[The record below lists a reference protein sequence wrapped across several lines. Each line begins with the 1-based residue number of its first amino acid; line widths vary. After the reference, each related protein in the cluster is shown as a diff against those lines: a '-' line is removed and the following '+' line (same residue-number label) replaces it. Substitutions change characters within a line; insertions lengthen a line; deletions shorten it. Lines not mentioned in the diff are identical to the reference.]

1 MVLASRLLLY
11 PPQQRM
17 NSQNVRGGNVRI
29 SLRHKI
35 YGLAVV
41 AAILPVLVLL
51 LLMQHFRRSI
61 SQRAAREL
69 TALAM
74 ANVEQTAR
82 DTYGLC
88 ETANDLLLRRTN
100 PNLVVARRILA
111 ERGGVASGGGSVQWQ
126 AVNQLTQG
134 TAEVT
139 LPRMLIGGV
148 PATQSRSFQTP
159 SPVVDEITQVI
170 GSTVSIFQR
179 MNEPGD
185 MLRIATTVAEA
196 DGNRAVGT
204 YIPAIGPDGAPSA
217 VIASV
222 LRGEVYRGTS
232 FVVNGWY
239 VGAYE
244 PRRDGAG
251 RITGMLRV
259 GESISSVESVRRT
272 IMNTVIGRSGYI
284 AVVGAKGNQR
294 GRYII
299 SKNGMRDGES
309 IWETRDSAGNPYIQK
324 MVQRGLASSKGEVF
338 RESYPWQNPGEPRPR
353 MKYAGVVYFEPWD
366 WLIFASAY
374 EDEYMAPIQQVSSS
388 AANLLWGVT
397 LAGLLSLFVV
407 LGVAFFM
414 GGRFTKPIEL
424 LTNLA
429 GKIAKGDL
437 YGARTDFLN
446 LQTQKDQK
454 RPRRFDFPDE
464 TGDMMASFRDMT
476 ETLGK
481 LIGQVQRSGIQVTT
495 SGTEIAG
502 SARQLESTVAEQA
515 AATQE
520 VSASSSEISATS
532 RDLLRTISGVGAAVG
547 DASAQAESGRS
558 ELGEMETAMRQLV
571 KATGS
576 ISSRLGVISD
586 RASKISTVVTTI
598 NKISD
603 QTALLSLNAAIEAE
617 KAGELGK
624 GFSVVAREI
633 SRLADQTAV
642 ATQDIEGVVK
652 EMQSAVSSGV
662 MEMDKFSEEVRRRVE
677 EVNKIATAL
686 GRMIEKVQALGPE
699 FETVKQGMNAQTQA
713 AQQINE
719 AMKQLAE
726 TANLTKS
733 TLSEFQKATGQLSSA
748 VQGLQGEVSRFRT
761 AA

>member
-1 MVLASRLLLY
+1 M
-11 PPQQRM
+11 
-17 NSQNVRGGNVRI
+17 RI
-29 SLRHKI
+29 SLRNKI
-35 YGLAVV
+35 YGLALV
-41 AAILPVLVLL
+41 AATLPVLVLL
-51 LLMQHFRRSI
+51 LLMQHFRSSI

-69 TALAM
+69 TALTT

-88 ETANDLLLRRTN
+88 ETANDLLQRQIN
-100 PNLVVARRILA
+100 ENLGVALRILG
-111 ERGGVASGGGSVQWQ
+111 ERGGVGSGGGSLHWQ
-126 AVNQLTQG
+126 AVNQFTQR

-139 LPRMLIGGV
+139 LPRMLIGGT

-159 SPVVDEITQVI
+159 SPLVDEITKLTGGV
-170 GSTVSIFQR
+170 VSISQR
-179 MNEPGD
+179 MNEQGD
-185 MLRIATTVAEA
+185 MLRVATTVAAA
-196 DGNRAVGT
+196 DGNRAIGT
-204 YIPAIGPDGAPSA
+204 YIPATGPDGAPTP

-222 LRGEVYRGTS
+222 LRGEVYRGTAFAVS
-232 FVVNGWY
+232 DWY
-239 VGAYE
+239 VTAYE
-244 PRRDGAG
+244 PLRDGTG
-251 RITGMLRV
+251 RVIGMLAV
-259 GESISSVESVRRT
+259 GERISSVESVRRT
-272 IMNTVIGRSGYI
+272 IMNTVIGRTGRI
-284 AVVGAKGNQR
+284 VVVGCKGNQR

-299 SKNGMRDGES
+299 SVDGKRDGEN
-309 IWETRDSAGNPYIQK
+309 IWDSRDAAGNPA
-324 MVQRGLASSKGEVF
+324 VQTQIEKALSLGKGEVF
-338 RESYPWQNPGEPRPR
+338 EASYPWQNPGEPRPR
-353 MKYAGVVYFEPWD
+353 MKWSAFVYFEPWD
-366 WLIFASAY
+366 WLINAGAY

-407 LGVAFFM
+407 LGVAFLV
-414 GGRFTKPIEL
+414 GGRLTKPIEL

-429 GKIAKGDL
+429 GKIAKGNL
-437 YGARTDFLN
+437 HGARTDLLN
-446 LQTQKDQK
+446 LQPQEDQK
-454 RPRRFDFPDE
+454 RRRRFDFPDE

-495 SGTEIAG
+495 SGTEITA
-502 SARQLESTVAEQA
+502 SAKQLESTVAEQA
-515 AATQE
+515 AATQQ

-532 RDLLRTISGVGAAVG
+532 RDLLRTMSGVGEAAG
-547 DASAQAESGRS
+547 EAAAQAESGQS
-558 ELGEMETAMRQLV
+558 ELSEMEKAMRQLV
-571 KATGS
+571 KSTGS

-642 ATQDIEGVVK
+642 STQDIEAVVK

-677 EVNKIATAL
+677 EVNSIATAL

-726 TANLTKS
+726 TANLSKS
-733 TLSEFQKATGQLSSA
+733 TLAEFQKATGQLTSA

-761 AA
+761 TA

>member
-1 MVLASRLLLY
+1 
-11 PPQQRM
+11 M
-17 NSQNVRGGNVRI
+17 NSQNLRGGSVRI

-41 AAILPVLVLL
+41 AAVLPVLLLL
-51 LLMQHFRRSI
+51 LLMQHFRSSI

-69 TALAM
+69 TALAV

-88 ETANDLLLRRTN
+88 ETANDLLQQRIN
-100 PNLVVARRILA
+100 ENLGVARRILA
-111 ERGGVASGGGSVQWQ
+111 ERGGVGSGGGSLHWQ
-126 AVNQLTQG
+126 AVNQFTQG
-134 TAEVT
+134 TSEVT
-139 LPRMLIGGV
+139 LPRMLIGGTA
-148 PATQSRSFQTP
+148 ATQSRSFQTP
-159 SPVVDEITQVI
+159 SPLVDEISRLV
-170 GSTVSIFQR
+170 GSAVTVFQR
-179 MNEPGD
+179 MNEQGD
-185 MLRIATTVAEA
+185 MLRVATTVAAA
-196 DGNRAVGT
+196 DGNRAIGT
-204 YIPAIGPDGAPSA
+204 YFPALGPDGAPTP
-217 VIASV
+217 VIASI
-222 LRGEVYRGTS
+222 LRSEVYRGTA
-232 FVVNGWY
+232 FAVNDLY
-239 VGAYE
+239 VAAYE
-244 PRRDGAG
+244 PLRDGAG
-251 RITGMLRV
+251 RVIGMLFV
-259 GESISSVESVRRT
+259 GERISSVESVRRT
-272 IMNTVIGRSGYI
+272 IMNTVIGRSGYT
-284 AVVGAKGNQR
+284 AVIGAKGNQR

-299 SKNGMRDGES
+299 SKGGMRDGES
-309 IWETRDSAGNPYIQK
+309 IWETQDSAGNPFIQK
-324 MVQRGLASSKGEVF
+324 MVQRGLASGKGEVF
-338 RESYPWQNPGEPRPR
+338 HESYVWQNPGEPRPR
-353 MKYAGVVYFEPWD
+353 MKHAALVYFEPWD
-366 WLIFASAY
+366 WLIYASAY

-397 LAGLLSLFVV
+397 LGGLLSLFVV
-407 LGVAFFM
+407 LGVAFLV
-414 GGRFTKPIEL
+414 GGRLTKPIEL

-437 YGARTDFLN
+437 HGARMDFLN
-446 LQTQKDQK
+446 LRAQEDQK

-464 TGDMMASFRDMT
+464 TKDMMASFRDMT

-495 SGTEIAG
+495 SGTEITA

-515 AATQE
+515 AATQQ

-532 RDLLRTISGVGAAVG
+532 RDLLRTMSGVGEAVG
-547 DASAQAESGRS
+547 EAAAQAESGQS
-558 ELGEMETAMRQLV
+558 ELSEMEKAMRQLV
-571 KATGS
+571 KSTGS

-598 NKISD
+598 NKVSD

-642 ATQDIEGVVK
+642 ATQDIEAVVK

-677 EVNKIATAL
+677 EVNSIATAL

-726 TANLTKS
+726 TANLSKS
-733 TLSEFQKATGQLSSA
+733 TLAEFQKATGQLTSA

-761 AA
+761 TA

>member
-1 MVLASRLLLY
+1 M
-11 PPQQRM
+11 
-17 NSQNVRGGNVRI
+17 RI

-41 AAILPVLVLL
+41 AAVLPVLLLL

-61 SQRAAREL
+61 SQRAAGEL
-69 TALAM
+69 TALAV

-88 ETANDLLLRRTN
+88 ETANDLLQRRTN
-100 PNLVVARRILA
+100 ENLTVARRILA
-111 ERGGVASGGGSVQWQ
+111 QRGGIGSGGASVPWQ
-126 AVNQLTQG
+126 VVNQFTQV

-139 LPRMLIGGV
+139 LPQMLIGGR
-148 PATQSRSFQTP
+148 PAAQTRSFQTP
-159 SPVVDEITQVI
+159 SPVVDDITQVTD
-170 GSTVSIFQR
+170 STVTIFQR
-179 MNEPGD
+179 MNEQGD
-185 MLRIATTVAEA
+185 MLRVATTVPAA
-196 DGNRAVGT
+196 DGNRAIGT
-204 YIPAIGPDGAPSA
+204 YIPATGPDGASTP

-222 LRGEVYRGTS
+222 LRGEVYRGTA
-232 FVVNGWY
+232 FVVNDLY
-239 VGAYE
+239 VAAYE
-244 PRRDGAG
+244 PLRDGAG

-272 IMNTVIGRSGYI
+272 IMNTVIGRTGRI
-284 AVVGAKGNQR
+284 VVVGCKGSQR

-299 SKNGMRDGES
+299 SVDGKRDGEN
-309 IWETRDSAGNPYIQK
+309 IWDSRDAAGNPV
-324 MVQRGLASSKGEVF
+324 VQTQIEKALSLGKGEVF
-338 RESYPWQNPGEPRPR
+338 EASYPWQNPGEPRPR
-353 MKYAGVVYFEPWD
+353 MKWSAFVYFEPWD
-366 WLIFASAY
+366 WLINAGAY

-407 LGVAFFM
+407 LGVAFLV
-414 GGRFTKPIEL
+414 GGRLTKPIEL

-429 GKIAKGDL
+429 GKIAKGNL
-437 YGARTDFLN
+437 HGARTDLLN
-446 LQTQKDQK
+446 LQPQEDQK
-454 RPRRFDFPDE
+454 RRRRFDFPDE

-495 SGTEIAG
+495 SGTEITA
-502 SARQLESTVAEQA
+502 SAKQLESTVAEQA
-515 AATQE
+515 AATQQ

-532 RDLLRTISGVGAAVG
+532 RDLLRTMSGVGEAAG
-547 DASAQAESGRS
+547 EAAAQAESGQS
-558 ELGEMETAMRQLV
+558 ELSEMEKAMRQLV
-571 KATGS
+571 KSTGS

-642 ATQDIEGVVK
+642 STQDIEAVVK

-677 EVNKIATAL
+677 EVNSIATAL

-726 TANLTKS
+726 TANLSKS
-733 TLSEFQKATGQLSSA
+733 TLAEFQKATGQLTSA

-761 AA
+761 TA

>member
-1 MVLASRLLLY
+1 LAF
-11 PPQQRM
+11 
-17 NSQNVRGGNVRI
+17 
-29 SLRHKI
+29 
-35 YGLAVV
+35 V

-51 LLMQHFRRSI
+51 LLMQHFRSSV

-74 ANVEQTAR
+74 ANVEQTAS

-88 ETANDLLLRRTN
+88 ETANDLLQRRTN
-100 PNLVVARRILA
+100 INLNVARRILA
-111 ERGGVASGGGSVQWQ
+111 ERGGVSSGGGSVQWQ
-126 AVNQLTQG
+126 AVNQFTRG
-134 TAEVT
+134 PAEVT
-139 LPRMLIGGV
+139 LPRMLIGGTL
-148 PATQSRSFQTP
+148 ATQSRSFQTP
-159 SPVVDEITQVI
+159 SPVVDEITRVI
-170 GSTVSIFQR
+170 SSTVTIFQR
-179 MNEPGD
+179 MNEQGD
-185 MLRIATTVAEA
+185 MLRVATSVAAA
-196 DGNRAVGT
+196 DGNRAIGT
-204 YIPAIGPDGAPSA
+204 YIPATGPDGAPSA

-222 LRGEVYRGTS
+222 LRGEVYRGTA
-232 FVVNGWY
+232 FVVNDMY
-239 VGAYE
+239 VANYE
-244 PRRDGAG
+244 ALRDGAG
-251 RITGMLRV
+251 RIVGMLYV
-259 GESISSVESVRRT
+259 GERISSVESVRRT
-272 IMNTVIGRSGYI
+272 IMNTVIGRTGRI
-284 AVVGAKGNQR
+284 VVVGCKGNLR

-299 SKNGMRDGES
+299 SVDGKRDGEN
-309 IWETRDSAGNPYIQK
+309 IWDSRDADGNLVVQTHVQKALSAG
-324 MVQRGLASSKGEVF
+324 KGEVF
-338 RESYPWQNPGEPRPR
+338 DAVYPWQNPGEPNPR
-353 MKYAGVVYFEPWD
+353 VKWSAFVYFEPWD
-366 WLIFASAY
+366 WLINVGAY
-374 EDEYMAPIQQVSSS
+374 EDEYMAPIQQVSSA

-407 LGVAFFM
+407 LGVAFLV
-414 GGRFTKPIEL
+414 GGRLTKPIEL

-437 YGARTDFLN
+437 HGARTDFLN

-454 RPRRFDFPDE
+454 IRGRFDFPDE

-476 ETLGK
+476 ESLDK
-481 LIGQVQRSGIQVTT
+481 LVGQVQRSGIQVTT
-495 SGTEIAG
+495 SGTEITA

-515 AATQE
+515 AATQQ

-532 RDLLRTISGVGAAVG
+532 RDLLRTMSGVGDAVG
-547 DASAQAESGRS
+547 DAATQAESGQS
-558 ELGEMETAMRQLV
+558 ALSEMETAMRQLV

-586 RASKISTVVTTI
+586 RANKISTVVTTI

-677 EVNKIATAL
+677 EVNSIAAAL
-686 GRMIEKVQALGPE
+686 GRMIDKVQALGPE
-699 FETVKQGMNAQTQA
+699 FETAKQGMNAQNQA

-726 TANLTKS
+726 TADLTRS
-733 TLSEFQKATGQLSSA
+733 TLVEFQKATGQLTSA
-748 VQGLQGEVSRFRT
+748 VQGLQGEVSHFRT

>member
-1 MVLASRLLLY
+1 M
-11 PPQQRM
+11 
-17 NSQNVRGGNVRI
+17 RI

-41 AAILPVLVLL
+41 AAILPVLLLL

-69 TALAM
+69 TALAV

-88 ETANDLLLRRTN
+88 ETANDLLQRRTN
-100 PNLVVARRILA
+100 ENLGVARRILA
-111 ERGGVASGGGSVQWQ
+111 QRGGIGSGGGSVHWQ
-126 AVNQLTQG
+126 AVNQFTQG
-134 TAEVT
+134 TVEVT
-139 LPRMLIGGV
+139 LPQMLIGGT
-148 PATQSRSFQTP
+148 PAAQSRSFQTP
-159 SPVVDEITQVI
+159 SPVVDEITRVT
-170 GSTVSIFQR
+170 GSTVTIFQR
-179 MNEPGD
+179 MNEQGD
-185 MLRIATTVAEA
+185 MLRVATTVPAA
-196 DGNRAVGT
+196 DGNRAIGT
-204 YIPAIGPDGAPSA
+204 YIPATGPDGAPTP

-222 LRGEVYRGTS
+222 LRGEVYRGTA
-232 FVVNGWY
+232 FVVNDLY
-239 VGAYE
+239 VAAYE
-244 PRRDGAG
+244 PLRDGAG
-251 RITGMLRV
+251 RITGMLYV
-259 GESISSVESVRRT
+259 GERISSVESVRRT
-272 IMNTVIGRSGYI
+272 IMNTVIGRTGRI
-284 AVVGAKGNQR
+284 VVVGCKGNQR

-299 SKNGMRDGES
+299 SIDGKRDGEN
-309 IWETRDSAGNPYIQK
+309 IWDSRDAAGNLVVQTDVQKALSAG
-324 MVQRGLASSKGEVF
+324 KGEVF
-338 RESYPWQNPGEPRPR
+338 DASYPWQNPGDPKPR
-353 MKYAGVVYFEPWD
+353 MKWSAFVYFEPWD
-366 WLIFASAY
+366 WLINVGAY

-388 AANLLWGVT
+388 ATNLLWGVT

-407 LGVAFFM
+407 LGVAFLM
-414 GGRFTKPIEL
+414 GGRLTKPIEL

-429 GKIAKGDL
+429 GKVAKGDL
-437 YGARTDFLN
+437 HGARTDFLN
-446 LQTQKDQK
+446 LQPQEDQK

-476 ETLGK
+476 ETLGS

-495 SGTEIAG
+495 SGTEITA
-502 SARQLESTVAEQA
+502 SAKQLESTVAEQA

-532 RDLLRTISGVGAAVG
+532 RDLLRTMSGVGDAVG
-547 DASAQAESGRS
+547 DAAAQAESGQS
-558 ELGEMETAMRQLV
+558 ELSEMETAMRQLV

-586 RASKISTVVTTI
+586 RANKISTVVTTI

-677 EVNKIATAL
+677 EVNSIATAL

-699 FETVKQGMNAQTQA
+699 FETVKQGMNAQNQA

-733 TLSEFQKATGQLSSA
+733 TLSEFQKATGQLTSA

>member
-1 MVLASRLLLY
+1 
-11 PPQQRM
+11 
-17 NSQNVRGGNVRI
+17 VRI
-29 SLRHKI
+29 SLRNKI
-35 YGLAVV
+35 YGLALV

-51 LLMQHFRRSI
+51 LLMQHFRSSI
-61 SQRAAREL
+61 SQRAAREM
-69 TALAM
+69 TAMDVASL
-74 ANVEQTAR
+74 EQTAR

-88 ETANDLLLRRTN
+88 ETANDLLLRRTG

-111 ERGGVASGGGSVQWQ
+111 ERGGVAIGGGRVQWQ
-126 AVNQLTQG
+126 AVNQFTQG
-134 TAEVT
+134 TTEVT
-139 LPRMLIGGV
+139 LPRMVIGGT

-159 SPVVDEITQVI
+159 SPVVDEIAQVT
-170 GSTVSIFQR
+170 GSTISIYQR
-179 MNEPGD
+179 MNEQGD
-185 MLRIATTVAEA
+185 MLRVATTVAQA
-196 DGNRAVGT
+196 DGTRAVGT
-204 YIPAIGPDGAPSA
+204 YTPAIGPDGTPTAA
-217 VIASV
+217 VASV
-222 LRGEVYRGTS
+222 LRGEVSRGTS

-244 PRRDGAG
+244 PLRDGAG

-272 IMNTVIGRSGYI
+272 IMNTVIGRTGHI
-284 AVVGAKGNQR
+284 VVIGCKGEQR

-299 SKNGMRDGES
+299 SLDGKRDGES
-309 IWETRDSAGNPYIQK
+309 IWDARDPTGNPIIQPLIEK
-324 MVQRGLASSKGEVF
+324 ALSSAKGEVF
-338 RESYPWQNPGEPRPR
+338 EASYPWQNPGDPKPR
-353 MKYAGVVYFEPWD
+353 MKRAALIYFEPWD
-366 WLIFASAY
+366 WLIDVPAY

-397 LAGLLSLFVV
+397 LAGVLSLFAV
-407 LGVAFFM
+407 LAVAFFI
-414 GGRFTKPIEL
+414 GGRLSKPIEL

-429 GKIAKGDL
+429 GKVAKGDL
-437 YGARTDFLN
+437 HGARADFLN
-446 LQTQKDQK
+446 LQAQEDQK
-454 RPRRFDFPDE
+454 RSRRFDFPDE
-464 TGDMMASFRDMT
+464 TGDMMASFQDMT

-495 SGTEIAG
+495 SGTQITA

-532 RDLLRTISGVGAAVG
+532 RDLLRTMSGVGEAVG
-547 DASAQAESGRS
+547 EAAAQAESGQT
-558 ELGEMETAMRQLV
+558 ELGEMETAMRELV

-598 NKISD
+598 NKVSD

-642 ATQDIEGVVK
+642 ATQDIEAVVK

-677 EVNKIATAL
+677 EVNRIATAL
-686 GRMIEKVQALGPE
+686 GRMIERVQALGPE
-699 FETVKQGMNAQTQA
+699 FETVKQGMNAQTEA

-719 AMKQLAE
+719 AMQQLAE
-726 TANLTKS
+726 NANLTKS
-733 TLSEFQKATGQLSSA
+733 TLGEFQKATGQLTNA

>member
-1 MVLASRLLLY
+1 M
-11 PPQQRM
+11 
-17 NSQNVRGGNVRI
+17 RI

-51 LLMQHFRRSI
+51 LLMQHFRRSV
-61 SQRAAREL
+61 SQRAAREM
-69 TALAM
+69 TAM
-74 ANVEQTAR
+74 AVASLEQTAR

-88 ETANDLLLRRTN
+88 ETANDLLQQRIN
-100 PNLVVARRILA
+100 ENLGVARRILA
-111 ERGGVASGGGSVQWQ
+111 QRGGIGSGGGSLKWQ
-126 AVNQLTQG
+126 AVNQYTQG
-134 TAEVT
+134 TAEIT
-139 LPRMLIGGV
+139 LPQMLIGGT

-159 SPVVDEITQVI
+159 SPVVDEITRVT
-170 GSTVSIFQR
+170 GSTVTIFQR

-185 MLRIATTVAEA
+185 MLRVATTVAAA
-196 DGNRAVGT
+196 DGNRAIGT
-204 YIPAIGPDGAPSA
+204 YIPSTGPDGAPTA

-222 LRGEVYRGTS
+222 LRGEVYRGTA
-232 FVVNGWY
+232 FVVNDMY
-239 VGAYE
+239 VAAYE
-244 PRRDGAG
+244 PLRDGAG
-251 RITGMLRV
+251 RITGMLYV
-259 GESISSVESVRRT
+259 GERVSSVESVRRT
-272 IMNTVIGRSGYI
+272 MLKTVIGRSGYI
-284 AVVGAKGNQR
+284 GVVGAKGNQR

-299 SKNGMRDGES
+299 SKNGTRDGEN
-309 IWETRDSAGNPYIQK
+309 IWETRDSAGNPFIQR
-324 MVQRGLASSKGEVF
+324 MVQRGLASGKGEVF
-338 RESYPWQNPGEPRPR
+338 DESYPWQNPGEARPR
-353 MKYAGVVYFEPWD
+353 MKHAGLVYFEPWD

-374 EDEYMAPIQQVSSS
+374 EDEYMEAIEGVKLS
-388 AANLLWGVT
+388 ATNLLWGVT

-414 GGRFTKPIEL
+414 GSRLTKPIEL
-424 LTNLA
+424 LTNLT
-429 GKIAKGDL
+429 GKVAKGDL

-454 RPRRFDFPDE
+454 RRFDFPDE
-464 TGDMMASFRDMT
+464 TGDMLASFQDMT

-495 SGTEIAG
+495 SGTEIAA
-502 SARQLESTVAEQA
+502 SAKQLESTVAEQA

-532 RDLLRTISGVGAAVG
+532 HDLLRTISGVGDAVG
-547 DASAQAESGRS
+547 GAATQAESGQS

-586 RASKISTVVTTI
+586 RANKISTVVTTI

-662 MEMDKFSEEVRRRVE
+662 MEMDKFSEEVRRSVE
-677 EVNKIATAL
+677 EVNSIAAAL
-686 GRMIEKVQALGPE
+686 ERMIEKVQALGPE

-733 TLSEFQKATGQLSSA
+733 SLSEFQKATGQLTSA

-761 AA
+761 TA

>member
-1 MVLASRLLLY
+1 VK
-11 PPQQRM
+11 
-17 NSQNVRGGNVRI
+17 I
-29 SLRHKI
+29 SLRNKI
-35 YGLAVV
+35 YGLAFV

-61 SQRAAREL
+61 SQRATREM
-69 TALAM
+69 TVLAM

-88 ETANDLLLRRTN
+88 ETANDLLQRRIN
-100 PNLVVARRILA
+100 ENLGVARRILA
-111 ERGGVASGGGSVQWQ
+111 QKGGIGSGGGSLHWQ
-126 AVNQLTQG
+126 AVNQLTQA
-134 TAEVT
+134 TMEVT
-139 LPRMLIGGV
+139 LPQMVIGGV

-159 SPVVDEITQVI
+159 SPVVDEITRVAS
-170 GSTVSIFQR
+170 STVTIFQR
-179 MNEPGD
+179 MNEQGE
-185 MLRIATTVAEA
+185 MLRVATTVAA
-196 DGNRAVGT
+196 VDGNRAIGT
-204 YIPAIGPDGAPSA
+204 YIPATGPDGAPTP

-222 LRGEVYRGTS
+222 LRGEVYRGTA
-232 FVVNGWY
+232 FVVNDLY
-239 VGAYE
+239 VADYE
-244 PRRDGAG
+244 ALRDGAG
-251 RITGMLRV
+251 RITGMLYV
-259 GESISSVESVRRT
+259 GERISSVESVRRT
-272 IMNTVIGRSGYI
+272 IMNTVVGRTGRI
-284 AVVGAKGNQR
+284 VVVGCKGGQR

-299 SKNGMRDGES
+299 STDGKRDGEN
-309 IWETRDSAGNPYIQK
+309 IWDARDAAGNPVVRNQIEK
-324 MVQRGLASSKGEVF
+324 ALALGKGEVF
-338 RESYPWQNPGEPRPR
+338 EASYPWQNPGDPGPR
-353 MKYAGVVYFEPWD
+353 MKWSAFVYFEPWD
-366 WLIFASAY
+366 WLINVGAY
-374 EDEYMAPIQQVSSS
+374 EDEYMAPIQQVSS
-388 AANLLWGVT
+388 AAADLVWGVT

-407 LGVAFFM
+407 LGIAFLV
-414 GGRFTKPIEL
+414 GGRLTKPIEL

-437 YGARTDFLN
+437 HGARTDFLN
-446 LQTQKDQK
+446 LQPQEDQK
-454 RPRRFDFPDE
+454 RRRRFDFPDE

-476 ETLGK
+476 ESLDK
-481 LIGQVQRSGIQVTT
+481 LVGQVQRSGIQVST
-495 SGTEIAG
+495 SGTEITA
-502 SARQLESTVAEQA
+502 SAKQLESTVAEQA

-532 RDLLRTISGVGAAVG
+532 RDLLRTMSGVGGAVG
-547 DASAQAESGRS
+547 DAATQAESGQS
-558 ELGEMETAMRQLV
+558 ELSEMETAMRQLV

-586 RASKISTVVTTI
+586 RANKISTVVTTI

-677 EVNKIATAL
+677 EVNSIATAL

-699 FETVKQGMNAQTQA
+699 FETAKQGMNAQTQA

-726 TANLTKS
+726 TANLTRS
-733 TLSEFQKATGQLSSA
+733 TLIEFQKATGQLTSA

>member
-1 MVLASRLLLY
+1 
-11 PPQQRM
+11 
-17 NSQNVRGGNVRI
+17 
-29 SLRHKI
+29 
-35 YGLAVV
+35 
-41 AAILPVLVLL
+41 
-51 LLMQHFRRSI
+51 MQHFRSSV
-61 SQRAAREL
+61 SQKAAREM
-69 TALAM
+69 TAM
-74 ANVEQTAR
+74 AVASLEHTAK

-88 ETANDLLLRRTN
+88 ETANDLLQQRIN
-100 PNLVVARRILA
+100 ENLGVAGRILA
-111 ERGGVASGGGSVQWQ
+111 QRGGIGSGGGSLKWQ
-126 AVNQLTQG
+126 AVNQYTQG
-134 TAEVT
+134 TAEIT
-139 LPRMLIGGV
+139 LPRMLIGGT
-148 PATQSRSFQTP
+148 PAAQSRSFQTP
-159 SPVVDEITQVI
+159 SPVVDEITRVT
-170 GSTVSIFQR
+170 GSTVTIFQR

-185 MLRIATTVAEA
+185 MLRVATTVAAA
-196 DGNRAVGT
+196 DGNRAIGT
-204 YIPAIGPDGAPSA
+204 YIPATGPDGAPTA

-222 LRGEVYRGTS
+222 LRGEVYRGTA
-232 FVVNGWY
+232 FVVNDMY
-239 VGAYE
+239 VAAYE
-244 PRRDGAG
+244 ALRDGSG
-251 RITGMLRV
+251 RITGMLYV
-259 GESISSVESVRRT
+259 GERVSSVESVRRT
-272 IMNTVIGRSGYI
+272 MLNTVIGRSGYI
-284 AVVGAKGNQR
+284 GVVGAKGNQR

-299 SKNGMRDGES
+299 SKNGTRDGEN
-309 IWETRDSAGNPYIQK
+309 IWETRDSAGNPFIQR
-324 MVQRGLASSKGEVF
+324 MVQRGLASGKGEVF
-338 RESYPWQNPGEPRPR
+338 DESYPWQNPGEPRPR
-353 MKYAGVVYFEPWD
+353 MKHAGLVYFEPWD

-374 EDEYMAPIQQVSSS
+374 EDEYMEAIEGVKLS
-388 AANLLWGVT
+388 ATNLLWDVT

-414 GGRFTKPIEL
+414 GGRLTEPIEL

-429 GKIAKGDL
+429 GKVAEGDL
-437 YGARTDFLN
+437 HGARADFLN

-454 RPRRFDFPDE
+454 RRRRFDFPDE

-495 SGTEIAG
+495 SGTEIAA
-502 SARQLESTVAEQA
+502 SAKQLESTVAEQA
-515 AATQE
+515 AATQQ

-532 RDLLRTISGVGAAVG
+532 RDLLRTISGVGDAVG
-547 DASAQAESGRS
+547 DAATQAESGQS
-558 ELGEMETAMRQLV
+558 ELSEMETAMRQLV

-586 RASKISTVVTTI
+586 RANKISTVVTTI

-617 KAGELGK
+617 KAGELGR

-662 MEMDKFSEEVRRRVE
+662 MEMDKFSEEVRQRVE
-677 EVNKIATAL
+677 EVNGIATAL

-719 AMKQLAE
+719 AMQQLAE

-733 TLSEFQKATGQLSSA
+733 TLAEFQKATGQLTSA

>member
-1 MVLASRLLLY
+1 M
-11 PPQQRM
+11 
-17 NSQNVRGGNVRI
+17 RI
-29 SLRHKI
+29 SLRNKI
-35 YGLAVV
+35 YGLALV
-41 AAILPVLVLL
+41 AATLPVLVLL
-51 LLMQHFRRSI
+51 LLMQHFRSSI

-69 TALAM
+69 TALTT

-88 ETANDLLLRRTN
+88 ETANDLLQRQIN
-100 PNLVVARRILA
+100 ENLGVALRILG
-111 ERGGVASGGGSVQWQ
+111 ERGGVGSGGGSLHWQ
-126 AVNQLTQG
+126 AVNQFTQR

-139 LPRMLIGGV
+139 LPRMLIGGT

-159 SPVVDEITQVI
+159 SPLVDEITKLTGGV
-170 GSTVSIFQR
+170 VSISQR
-179 MNEPGD
+179 MNEQGD
-185 MLRIATTVAEA
+185 MLRVATTVAAA
-196 DGNRAVGT
+196 DGNRAIGT
-204 YIPAIGPDGAPSA
+204 YIPATGPDGAPTP

-222 LRGEVYRGTS
+222 LRGEVYRGTAFAVS
-232 FVVNGWY
+232 DWY
-239 VGAYE
+239 VTAYE
-244 PRRDGAG
+244 PLRDGTG
-251 RITGMLRV
+251 RVIGMLAV
-259 GESISSVESVRRT
+259 GERISSVESVRRT
-272 IMNTVIGRSGYI
+272 IMNTVIGRTGRI
-284 AVVGAKGNQR
+284 VVVGCKGSLR

-299 SKNGMRDGES
+299 SVDGKRDGEN
-309 IWETRDSAGNPYIQK
+309 IWDSRDAAGNPV
-324 MVQRGLASSKGEVF
+324 VQTQIEKALSLGKGEVF
-338 RESYPWQNPGEPRPR
+338 EASYPWQNPGEPRPR
-353 MKYAGVVYFEPWD
+353 MKWSAFVYFEPWD
-366 WLIFASAY
+366 WLINAGAY

-407 LGVAFFM
+407 LGVAFLV
-414 GGRFTKPIEL
+414 GGRLTKPIEL

-429 GKIAKGDL
+429 GKIAKGNL
-437 YGARTDFLN
+437 HGARTDLLN
-446 LQTQKDQK
+446 LQPQEDQK
-454 RPRRFDFPDE
+454 RRRRFDFPDE

-495 SGTEIAG
+495 SGTEITA
-502 SARQLESTVAEQA
+502 SAKQLESTVAEQA
-515 AATQE
+515 AATQQ

-532 RDLLRTISGVGAAVG
+532 RDLLRTMSGVGEAAG
-547 DASAQAESGRS
+547 EAAAQAESGQS
-558 ELGEMETAMRQLV
+558 ELSEMEKAMRQLV
-571 KATGS
+571 KSTGS

-642 ATQDIEGVVK
+642 STQDIEAVVK

-677 EVNKIATAL
+677 EVNSIATAL

-726 TANLTKS
+726 TANLSKS
-733 TLSEFQKATGQLSSA
+733 TLAEFQKATGQLTSA

-761 AA
+761 TA

>member
-1 MVLASRLLLY
+1 M
-11 PPQQRM
+11 
-17 NSQNVRGGNVRI
+17 RI
-29 SLRHKI
+29 SLRNKI
-35 YGLAVV
+35 YGLALV
-41 AAILPVLVLL
+41 AATLPVLVLL
-51 LLMQHFRRSI
+51 LLMQHFRSSI

-69 TALAM
+69 TALTT

-88 ETANDLLLRRTN
+88 ETANDLLQRQIN
-100 PNLVVARRILA
+100 ENLGVALRILG
-111 ERGGVASGGGSVQWQ
+111 ERGGVGSGGGSLHWQ
-126 AVNQLTQG
+126 AVNQFTQR

-139 LPRMLIGGV
+139 LPRMLIGGT

-159 SPVVDEITQVI
+159 SPLVDEITKLTGGV
-170 GSTVSIFQR
+170 VSISQR
-179 MNEPGD
+179 MNEQGD
-185 MLRIATTVAEA
+185 MLRVATTVAAA
-196 DGNRAVGT
+196 DGNRAIGT
-204 YIPAIGPDGAPSA
+204 YIPATGPDGAPTP

-222 LRGEVYRGTS
+222 LRGEVYRGTAFAVS
-232 FVVNGWY
+232 DWY
-239 VGAYE
+239 VTAYE
-244 PRRDGAG
+244 PLRDGTG
-251 RITGMLRV
+251 RVIGMLAV
-259 GESISSVESVRRT
+259 GERISSVESVRRT
-272 IMNTVIGRSGYI
+272 IMNTVIGRTGRI
-284 AVVGAKGNQR
+284 VVVGCKGSLR

-299 SKNGMRDGES
+299 SVDGKRDGEN
-309 IWETRDSAGNPYIQK
+309 IWDSRDAAGNPV
-324 MVQRGLASSKGEVF
+324 VQTQIEKALSLGKGEVF
-338 RESYPWQNPGEPRPR
+338 EASYPWQNPGEPRPR
-353 MKYAGVVYFEPWD
+353 MKWSAFVYFEPWD
-366 WLIFASAY
+366 WLINAGAY

-407 LGVAFFM
+407 LGVAFLV
-414 GGRFTKPIEL
+414 GGRLTKPIEL

-429 GKIAKGDL
+429 GKIAKGNL
-437 YGARTDFLN
+437 HGARTDLLN
-446 LQTQKDQK
+446 LQPQEDQK
-454 RPRRFDFPDE
+454 RRRRFDFPDE

-495 SGTEIAG
+495 SGTEITA
-502 SARQLESTVAEQA
+502 SAKQLESTVAEQA
-515 AATQE
+515 AATQQ

-532 RDLLRTISGVGAAVG
+532 RDLLRTMSGVGEAVG
-547 DASAQAESGRS
+547 EAAAQAESGQS
-558 ELGEMETAMRQLV
+558 ELSEMEKAMRQLV
-571 KATGS
+571 KSTGS

-642 ATQDIEGVVK
+642 STQDIEAVVK

-677 EVNKIATAL
+677 EVNSIATAL

-726 TANLTKS
+726 TANLSKS
-733 TLSEFQKATGQLSSA
+733 TLAEFQKATGQLTSA

-761 AA
+761 TA